1 MEKTKCK
8 PILGLNLNCKLATG
22 LSKNCTLILGQV
34 IHHSDRGIQYC
45 SYNYTDL
52 LKENN
57 IKISMT
63 ESGDPLENPLAE
75 RINGILK
82 LEYMEHYKNKNVEE
96 AKKNLIESVK
106 LYNSD
111 RPHFSINLLTPNYV
125 HNNENAKTENLWKK
139 QNVNLF

>member
-1 MEKTKCK
+1 
-8 PILGLNLNCKLATG
+8 
-22 LSKNCTLILGQV
+22 
-34 IHHSDRGIQYC
+34 
-45 SYNYTDL
+45 
-52 LKENN
+52 
-57 IKISMT
+57 MT

>member
-1 MEKTKCK
+1 LNV
-8 PILGLNLNCKLATG
+8 ILINVLMAFGE
-22 LSKNCTLILGQV
+22 SQQVLI
-34 IHHSDRGIQYC
+34 
-45 SYNYTDL
+45 
-52 LKENN
+52 
-57 IKISMT
+57 
-63 ESGDPLENPLAE
+63 
-75 RINGILK
+75 K

-111 RPHFSINLLTPNYV
+111 RPHFSISLLTPNYV